1 MGELASSLRSGTK
14 RPGGAGQLR
23 WREAASPRLQP
34 EQPPGLRRARER
46 AGANA
51 GPRFRSS
58 ARRSR
63 AGPWPQT
70 ADPSRDVPP
79 IRAALQPGRGSQ
91 AAALRSAGK
100 PEAQGPGCK
109 VRPAFFSEAAPA
121 VSDSGRWLRARPG
134 KGVGCTGRGPG
145 SASRGGARGAR
156 FPGLAARPTPR
167 GCSLMLP
174 SAARTSR
181 TRQTFPSLHVE
192 RLPRGSCAPASAEIR
207 AT

>member
-1 MGELASSLRSGTK
+1 MGELAPSVRSCVK
-14 RPGGAGQLR
+14 RSGGAGQLL

-51 GPRFRSS
+51 GPWFCSS
-58 ARRSR
+58 VRRSR
-63 AGPWPQT
+63 AGPWPQA

-79 IRAALQPGRGSQ
+79 TRAALQPGRGSQ
-91 AAALRSAGK
+91 ALRSAGK
-100 PEAQGPGCK
+100 PESQGPGSK
-109 VRPAFFSEAAPA
+109 VRPAFFSKAARA

-192 RLPRGSCAPASAEIR
+192 WLPRGSCAPASAEIR